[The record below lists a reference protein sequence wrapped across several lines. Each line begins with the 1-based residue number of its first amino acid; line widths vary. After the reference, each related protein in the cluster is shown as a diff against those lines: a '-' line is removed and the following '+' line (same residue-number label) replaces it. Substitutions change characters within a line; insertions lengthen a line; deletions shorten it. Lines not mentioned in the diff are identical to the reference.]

1 MIKVAFSTAD
11 GEAINMHFGYSNAF
25 DIYEITKGRY
35 EKLATRVIINEGNNN
50 ESDRIE
56 ERLNL
61 IIDCTLLFI
70 TQIGPNAAARVTRN
84 KIMPVKVKEGALI
97 KEQLDKLLKM
107 LQTNPPLWLV
117 KAMNDRTKEE
127 EYLQS

>member
-11 GEAINMHFGYSNAF
+11 GESINTHFGYSDAF
-25 DIYEITKGRY
+25 DIYEMTKEKY
-35 EKLATRVIINEGNNN
+35 EKLATRVIINEENNN

-70 TQIGPNAAARVTRN
+70 TQIGPTAAARITRN
-84 KIMPVKVKEGALI
+84 KIMPVKVTEDTLI

-107 LQTNPPLWLV
+107 IQTNPPLWLV

-127 EYLQS
+127 EHI

>member
-11 GEAINMHFGYSNAF
+11 GELINTHFGYSNAF
-25 DIYEITKGRY
+25 DIYQITKERY
-35 EKLATRVIINEGNNN
+35 EKLATRVIIDDGNNN

-61 IIDCTLLFI
+61 VIDCTLLFI
-70 TQIGPNAAARVTRN
+70 TQIGPTAAARVTRN
-84 KIMPVKVKEGALI
+84 KIMPVKVKEDTSI
-97 KEQLDKLLKM
+97 KEQLERLLKM

-117 KAMNDRTKEE
+117 KAMNDRTKEGRN
-127 EYLQS
+127 S

>member
-1 MIKVAFSTAD
+1 MKVAFSTAD
-11 GEAINMHFGYSNAF
+11 GESINTHFGYSAAF

-35 EKLATRVIINEGNNN
+35 EKLATRVIINEENNN

-70 TQIGPNAAARVTRN
+70 TQIGPTAAARVTRN
-84 KIMPVKVKEGALI
+84 KIMPVKVKEDTLI

-127 EYLQS
+127 EHLQS